1 MLNDVLYYF
10 NNLEKKVFDF
20 EFFNQLQFS
29 DHINFD
35 FNNQLNFDDTLF
47 FTRWILSN
55 RSGQIGFDFLNKE
68 SEAMDL
74 KLADDIDIKDLISD
88 YRYFSK
94 GMISMPFHRNSHIEI
109 CYVYK
114 GELTL
119 KIEDHMVVLP
129 EKSAMMMDKRLLHS
143 ECIKPNNGENIILF
157 LGVNDA
163 LVRTFMYPL
172 KAHSKSFIRRAL
184 LNEGDFGSYFIVDL
198 KQEARQFEYSL
209 LSALKEL
216 QNKQPGYKNIVL
228 GYYARMYDYLLGRH
242 DQVNIHERSEA
253 KQHLLH
259 DVLRYIEFNLVA
271 VTLDDL
277 SNEFQFSKDYFNR
290 LIKNMTGSTFSDYLK
305 EIRLNKAMQLLAETD
320 IDVDKIALEVGY
332 NNKSFFY
339 SLFRE
344 KLNMTP
350 SEYRKQTKL

>member
-1 MLNDVLYYF
+1 MLNDALYQF
-10 NNLEKKVFDF
+10 DNTNELVFDF
-20 EFFNQLQFS
+20 ELFNQGKVGEQ
-29 DHINFD
+29 INLDFD
-35 FNNQLNFDDTLF
+35 NQLNFDDTLF
-47 FTRWILSN
+47 FTRWILN
-55 RSGQIGFDFLNKE
+55 DRDIRFGFNYLNKE
-68 SEAMDL
+68 PETMNI
-74 KLADDIDIKDLISD
+74 KLTKDIKSTDPTTD

-129 EKSAMMMDKRLLHS
+129 EKSAIMMDKRLLHS

-157 LGVNDA
+157 LGVSDA

-184 LNEGDFGSYFIVDL
+184 LNEGDFGSYFVVDL
-198 KQEARQFEYSL
+198 KQEAQQFEYSL

-259 DVLRYIEFNLVA
+259 DVLRYIEFNLIA
-271 VTLDDL
+271 VTLEDL